1 MKGGAILKRNI
12 FVLVTGIVGV
22 ISLLYYTLKFY
33 HTMTTSDFVWWIL
46 TVVIFISIIVSSV
59 VNTLKL
65 SKVENKLSEMAD
77 MIKDFIDMSTKHH
90 YDEMAEINN
99 NLEFILY
106 LDRK

>member
-1 MKGGAILKRNI
+1 MRRNI

-77 MIKDFIDMSTKHH
+77 MIKDFSDMSTKHH

-99 NLEFILY
+99 NLECILD

>member
-1 MKGGAILKRNI
+1 MKRNI

-77 MIKDFIDMSTKHH
+77 MIKDFSDMSTKHH
-90 YDEMAEINN
+90 YDEIAEINN
-99 NLEFILY
+99 NLECILD

>member
-1 MKGGAILKRNI
+1 
-12 FVLVTGIVGV
+12 
-22 ISLLYYTLKFY
+22 
-33 HTMTTSDFVWWIL
+33 MTTSNFVWWIL

-77 MIKDFIDMSTKHH
+77 MIKDFSDMSTKHH

-99 NLEFILY
+99 NLECILD

>member
-1 MKGGAILKRNI
+1 MKRNI

-77 MIKDFIDMSTKHH
+77 MIKDFSDMSTKHH

-99 NLEFILY
+99 NLECILD